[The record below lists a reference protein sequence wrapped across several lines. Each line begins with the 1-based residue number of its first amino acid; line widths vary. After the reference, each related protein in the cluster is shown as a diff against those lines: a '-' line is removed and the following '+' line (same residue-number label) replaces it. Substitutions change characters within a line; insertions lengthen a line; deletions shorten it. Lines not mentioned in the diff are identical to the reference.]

1 MKLGRALVLVLFAL
15 PALGAAGC
23 DRAPSA
29 TGLPEWKPADHD
41 QEMTGGGTANGQ
53 QAPPPKSSGGAP
65 RAAVSPVDVAW
76 QQACATCHGMGGH
89 GDGPSGP
96 MVNAPD
102 LTRADFQDKA
112 SDDDIAAVIA
122 NGKNKMPKFGL
133 SDPVVKGLVAKIRSL
148 RGR

>member
-1 MKLGRALVLVLFAL
+1 MKLGRALVLVFAL

-29 TGLPEWKPADHD
+29 TGLPEWKPGDHD

-53 QAPPPKSSGGAP
+53 QAPPPKSSGGGP
-65 RAAVSPVDVAW
+65 RAGVSPVDVAW

-102 LTRADFQDKA
+102 LTRADFQDRA

-122 NGKNKMPKFGL
+122 NGRNKMPKFGL
-133 SDPVVKGLVAKIRSL
+133 SEPVVKGLVAKIRSL